1 MEVPAAGLEP
11 GFSARLVIRR
21 WEKPKGRHSGR
32 KAYPVGRC
40 GERCS
45 WADLPGKCC
54 RNCPRATACLSG
66 ALPRQYVVLSRS
78 IFMEELV
85 QVAESQSSMGKQFNS
100 PKRIVAYFSMEI
112 ALENAMPSYSGGLGV
127 LAGDTIRAAADIRL
141 PMVAVSLLYR
151 KGYFSQRLAEDGSQT
166 EEPVEWRVE
175 DFLEKEDARVS
186 VPLESR
192 RVELRAWRYTVKG
205 ARGFEVPVYFLDADL
220 PTNQECDRNLTGSL
234 YGGDSYY
241 RLCQEVLLGI
251 GGVRMLRALG
261 YQDISRYHMNEGHA
275 ALLTLELLGEEAA
288 KAGRKSVNGDDI
300 EKVRSKCVFTTHT
313 PVPAGHDRF
322 PVELMTRAFPAQ
334 TEFFDLKDTSS
345 AELLKRVLQA
355 ETNFPALQEAASHGA
370 SVNMTHLALGLSNFV
385 NGVAKKHGEVSRR
398 MFPEFLIEAITN
410 GVHAGTW
417 AAPAFQQLFDR
428 YIPAWR
434 EDNYSLR
441 SALGL
446 PAEEVW
452 AAHLI
457 SKHELFESVRQK
469 TGLKLDPDVF
479 TIGFARRATG
489 YKRADLILSD
499 LDRLRE
505 IAKNAGKFQIIFA
518 GKAHPNDGGGKQI
531 IQKIFKAKK
540 ALKKTVPIVFLD
552 DYNLELGRK
561 ITSGCDLWLNTPQY
575 PMEASGTSGMKAA
588 LNGVPSLSILD
599 GWWVEGNIEGV
610 TGWSIG
616 EPRHPGT
623 MAAATDNAHEAQSLY
638 AKLENVI
645 LPMFYKERWRYLS
658 VMQHAIAINGSFFN
672 TQRMVQQY
680 VTEAYLR

>member
-1 MEVPAAGLEP
+1 MADKLKTQK
-11 GFSARLVIRR
+11 RL
-21 WEKPKGRHSGR
+21 
-32 KAYPVGRC
+32 
-40 GERCS
+40 
-45 WADLPGKCC
+45 
-54 RNCPRATACLSG
+54 
-66 ALPRQYVVLSRS
+66 
-78 IFMEELV
+78 
-85 QVAESQSSMGKQFNS
+85 
-100 PKRIVAYFSMEI
+100 VAYFSMEI
-112 ALENAMPSYSGGLGV
+112 ALENSMPSYSGGLGV
-127 LAGDTIRAAADIRL
+127 LAGDTIRAAADLRL
-141 PMVAVSLLYR
+141 PMVAISLLYR
-151 KGYFSQRLAEDGSQT
+151 KGFFTQVLSDDGVQS

-175 DFLEKEDARVS
+175 DFLKEEKARVT
-186 VPLESR
+186 VPLENR
-192 RVELRAWRYTVKG
+192 RVELRAWRYDAVG
-205 ARGFEVPVYFLDADL
+205 ARGHVVPVYFLDADL
-220 PTNQECDRNLTGSL
+220 PSNEEHDRNLTGSL

-261 YQDISRYHMNEGHA
+261 FDDISRYHMNEGHA

-288 KAGRKSVNGDDI
+288 KAGRKSVIGDDI

-322 PVELMTRAFPAQ
+322 PIELLTRAFPSQ
-334 TEFFDLKDTSS
+334 TEFFDLKDAPS
-345 AELLKRVLQA
+345 ADLLKRVLQA
-355 ETNFPALQEAASHGA
+355 ETHFPDLHDAARQGA

-441 SALGL
+441 GALGL
-446 PAEEVW
+446 PPEEIW

-457 SKHELFESVRQK
+457 SKHDLFETVRQK

-505 IAKNAGKFQIIFA
+505 IAKSAGKFQIIYA
-518 GKAHPNDGGGKQI
+518 GKAHPNDGGGKELI
-531 IQKIFKAKK
+531 KKIFKAKK
-540 ALKKTVPIVFLD
+540 ALKKAVHTVFLD
-552 DYNLELGRK
+552 NYNMEVGGK
-561 ITSGCDLWLNTPQY
+561 ITAGVDLWLNTPQF
-575 PMEASGTSGMKAA
+575 PLEASGTSGMKAA

-599 GWWVEGNIEGV
+599 GWWVEGHIEGV

-616 EPRHPGT
+616 ELHRGT
-623 MAAATDNAHEAQSLY
+623 DVSTDNEGEAESLY
-638 AKLENVI
+638 HKLEHVI
-645 LPMFYKERWRYLS
+645 LPLYYNDRQKFLE
-658 VMQHAIAINGSFFN
+658 VMLHAIAINGSFFN

-680 VTEAYLR
+680 VTDAYLH

>member
-1 MEVPAAGLEP
+1 MADKLTTQK
-11 GFSARLVIRR
+11 RL
-21 WEKPKGRHSGR
+21 
-32 KAYPVGRC
+32 
-40 GERCS
+40 
-45 WADLPGKCC
+45 
-54 RNCPRATACLSG
+54 
-66 ALPRQYVVLSRS
+66 
-78 IFMEELV
+78 
-85 QVAESQSSMGKQFNS
+85 
-100 PKRIVAYFSMEI
+100 VAYFSMEI
-112 ALENAMPSYSGGLGV
+112 ALENSMPSYSGGLGV
-127 LAGDTIRAAADIRL
+127 LAGDTIRAAADLKL
-141 PMVAVSLLYR
+141 PMVAISLLYR
-151 KGYFSQRLAEDGSQT
+151 KGFFTQVLSDDGVQT

-175 DFLEKEDARVS
+175 DFLKEEKKRVT
-186 VPLESR
+186 VPLENR
-192 RVELRAWRYTVKG
+192 RVELRAWRYDAVG
-205 ARGFEVPVYFLDADL
+205 ARGHVVPIYFLDADL
-220 PTNQECDRNLTGSL
+220 PSNEERDRNLTGSL

-251 GGVRMLRALG
+251 GGVRMLRSLG
-261 YQDISRYHMNEGHA
+261 YDDISRYHMNEGHA

-288 KAGRKSVNGDDI
+288 RAGRKSVNGGDI

-322 PVELMTRAFPAQ
+322 PIELLTRAFPAQ
-334 TEFFDLKDTSS
+334 TEFFDLKDASS
-345 AELLKRVLQA
+345 ADLLKRVLQA
-355 ETNFPALQEAASHGA
+355 ETHFPDLHDAARQGA

-441 SALGL
+441 GALGL
-446 PAEEVW
+446 PPEEIW

-457 SKHELFESVRQK
+457 SKHDLFETVRQK

-505 IAKNAGKFQIIFA
+505 IAKSAGKFQIIYA
-518 GKAHPNDGGGKQI
+518 GKAHPNDGGGKELI
-531 IQKIFKAKK
+531 KKIFKAKK
-540 ALKKTVPIVFLD
+540 ALKKAVHTVFLD
-552 DYNLELGRK
+552 NYNMEVGGK
-561 ITSGCDLWLNTPQY
+561 ITAGVDVWLNTPQF
-575 PMEASGTSGMKAA
+575 PLEASGTSGMKAA

-599 GWWVEGNIEGV
+599 GWWVEGHIEGV

-616 EPRHPGT
+616 ELHRGT
-623 MAAATDNAHEAQSLY
+623 DVSTDNAGEAESLY
-638 AKLENVI
+638 HKLEHII
-645 LPMFYKERWRYLS
+645 LPLYYNDRAKFLE
-658 VMQHAIAINGSFFN
+658 VMLHAIAINGSFFN

-680 VTEAYLR
+680 VTDAYLR